1 MGDRESKATGSGYNE
16 MASAIAEVG
25 GMVKLEELQQH
36 KHEDIYN
43 KVRHSSLS
51 SALPPPLTK

>member
-43 KVRHSSLS
+43 KVSH
-51 SALPPPLTK
+51 PP